1 MSYKQHQY
9 LAAMPAAPEA
19 VVMIAL
25 MRARTL
31 TGFRYLWTEAMSHP
45 TAVRAASGCVQ
56 VKPCIVGPTELLMVT
71 YWKDMPSLMAFFKS
85 SAHVS
90 WMRFVAG
97 HPHDLNL
104 AAEIYSPHQ
113 PGLYLHEP
121 QGLALMYPQA
131 EGEKIEHA
139 TPESVRAQRV

>member
-9 LAAMPAAPEA
+9 LTALPEAPEA

-31 TGFRYLWTEAMSHP
+31 AGFGYLWTYGMSQP
-45 TAVRAASGCVQ
+45 AAVRAASGCVQ
-56 VKPCIVGPTELLMVT
+56 VKPCVVGPAELLMVT

-85 SAHVS
+85 PAHVS
-90 WMRFVAG
+90 WMRFVTG
-97 HPHDLNL
+97 HPNDLNL
-104 AAEIYSPHQ
+104 AVEIYSPQQ

-121 QGLALMYPQA
+121 QGLALVYPKA
-131 EGEKIEHA
+131 DGKKSVHTE
-139 TPESVRAQRV
+139 PESVRA